1 MTGWLL
7 CTFLNSLGILEIT
20 SFGETCEQMGKVPEV
35 AGTSSFKKY
44 RAKRELTAD
53 DFINL
58 YRIIKK
64 SIKAIT

>member
-1 MTGWLL
+1 MTGWLS

-20 SFGETCEQMGKVPEV
+20 SFSETCGHIDKIPEV
-35 AGTSSFKKY
+35 AGTPSLKKY

-58 YRIIKK
+58 CRIIKK
-64 SIKAIT
+64 STKAIH